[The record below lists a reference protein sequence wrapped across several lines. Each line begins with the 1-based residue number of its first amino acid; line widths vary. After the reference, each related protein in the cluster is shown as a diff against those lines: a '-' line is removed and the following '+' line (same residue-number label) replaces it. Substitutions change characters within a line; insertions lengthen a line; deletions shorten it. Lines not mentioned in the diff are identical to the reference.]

1 MLYLCDDWFERDGS
15 GHTAQYPHEEGRDL
29 RLRFYSDQLWSPYA
43 DENKALHRLVLPVWW
58 VETSL
63 NAAGEPTSTWAS
75 TGLWRHWRYALDPG
89 TMVFHCRRLASA
101 FCKAES
107 IPALWFN
114 PTPNNTPP
122 TNQTESVTWRA
133 QIKSFKIISGNARKR
148 WLKAVSVVLL
158 CGFNHQKGSTDV
170 TSIIVKLLD
179 EWQQR
184 DTSHRFTNARYFLDE
199 AVEDALYGVSVSYA
213 PKRSK
218 LC

>member
-1 MLYLCDDWFERDGS
+1 
-15 GHTAQYPHEEGRDL
+15 
-29 RLRFYSDQLWSPYA
+29 
-43 DENKALHRLVLPVWW
+43 
-58 VETSL
+58 
-63 NAAGEPTSTWAS
+63 
-75 TGLWRHWRYALDPG
+75 
-89 TMVFHCRRLASA
+89 MVFHYRCLASA
-101 FCKAES
+101 FCKPES

-114 PTPNNTPP
+114 TTPDCTPP
-122 TNQTESVTWRA
+122 THPTQSVTA
-133 QIKSFKIISGNARKR
+133 LEIKSFNIIWGNARKH

-170 TSIIVKLLD
+170 TSIIVELLD

-199 AVEDALYGVSVSYA
+199 AVEDALYGASVSYA